1 VFAFHVLKLTARKGQ
16 NGHFWWTKNVQKNVQ
31 KRGGQN
37 PSSIL
42 AFGRFERNIFDGFV
56 FEI

>member
-1 VFAFHVLKLTARKGQ
+1 MDILKCPK
-16 NGHFWWTKNVQKNVQ
+16 KCPK
-31 KRGGQN
+31 KGGQN

-42 AFGRFERNIFDGFV
+42 AFGRFERNIFDRFV